1 MSRKAIAE
9 TSSHTHQ
16 GIVIEISKVAV
27 IFDWI
32 NGSGAA
38 VRSGR
43 GGLCPPCLTARRTAN
58 HLTFSRQR
66 SFPLGWGCLC
76 PHFALDRLLRT
87 DSNRPKREADWL
99 NVERQCLPVAG
110 NRSHHRGG
118 PGKATL
124 PGGFGRL

>member
-9 TSSHTHQ
+9 TSSHTRQ

-66 SFPLGWGCLC
+66 SSLGWGCLC

-110 NRSHHRGG
+110 NRRTTAAARGR
-118 PGKATL
+118 PPCPAVL
-124 PGGFGRL
+124 AD